1 MRRNRDNGLD
11 FVGVY
16 IDDVIVFSDTLKK
29 HLQQLELVLK
39 RLKEAN
45 EKLKLSKCRFIRQE
59 VKY

>member
-29 HLQQLELVLK
+29 HLQHLELVLK

-45 EKLKLSKCRFIRQE
+45 VKLKLSKCRFIRQE